1 MNIPTKEEI
10 LLSHKV
16 KKQMVDM
23 METFENRCHHIELI
37 FEVLK
42 RLDLEDLEL
51 VFNIVN
57 ALKKRSGRD
66 EISEQ
71 RSY

>member
-1 MNIPTKEEI
+1 MNFPTKQEI

-23 METFENRCHHIELI
+23 METFDNRCHHIELI

-42 RLDLEDLEL
+42 QLDLDDLEL

-57 ALKKRSGRD
+57 ALKKRS
-66 EISEQ
+66 ENNELPKYSNN
-71 RSY
+71 